1 MGRIKV
7 LLLDDKEIIRE
18 SLAKLLEAQEKIEV
32 VSQCSKVKEAV
43 EEVKWAEPD
52 LVLIDGNL
60 SECGS
65 SEAARRINE
74 SAPKVKVAVL
84 TDSKEQKE
92 LIAAIESGAT
102 GYLHKET
109 KVDDFVES
117 IDLIGKGGV
126 VISPQVAEQLSN
138 RLTSVSADEA
148 QRQNGLSERE
158 VEIVKLLAKGAT
170 NKGIAEALFITENT
184 AKVHIKN
191 ILGKLG
197 LRNRQQIAAY
207 AVQQGLV
214 TDLMD
219 SEEKPS

>member
-18 SLAKLLEAQEKIEV
+18 SLAKLLEAQEKIVV
-32 VSQCSKVKEAV
+32 VSQCSKVKQAL
-43 EEVKWAEPD
+43 EEVKRAKPD

-65 SEAARRINE
+65 SEAARRLNE
-74 SAPKVKVAVL
+74 STPKVKVAVL
-84 TDSKEQKE
+84 TDSKEQRE
-92 LIAAIESGAT
+92 LISAIESGAT

-126 VISPQVAEQLSN
+126 VISPQVAEQLGN
-138 RLTSVSADEA
+138 RLSSVSADEA
-148 QRQNGLSERE
+148 QGQTGLSERE
-158 VEIVKLLAKGAT
+158 VEIVKLMAKGAT
-170 NKGIAEALFITENT
+170 NKRIAEALFITENT
-184 AKVHIKN
+184 AKVHVKN

>member
-92 LIAAIESGAT
+92 LISAIESGAT

>member
-1 MGRIKV
+1 M

-92 LIAAIESGAT
+92 LISAIESGAT